1 MFCFLSRFSES
12 FGPFRLFDYVSF
24 RAGGAFLFA
33 FAIVL
38 FLGKSTAAAL
48 RRMNAVSADRL
59 AGLIPDEFIDKAK
72 SRTPCMGGLLLIG
85 AVIISSLLW
94 TDLTGVIA
102 PVFIGATA
110 LFSMIG
116 FADDYI
122 KTVLH
127 NRDGLPGKLKFILT
141 LMVAASAL
149 AILRGLAENGSLL
162 DNLMVPFFKEP
173 VCCGWFSWVVAL
185 VAILGAVHAVN
196 LTDGKDGLASG
207 CAVSCTLTYAVFAY
221 LMSHKIFASYLNI
234 PYLPGAEDAVV
245 FSAAICG
252 ACIGF
257 LWHNCPP
264 AAMWMGDTGSLPLGG
279 AIGMLAVLT
288 RQELLL
294 ILVGGVFVMEA
305 GSVMIQV
312 ACFKLTGKRVFLCTP
327 IHHHFE
333 QKNWAESQIV
343 IRFWI
348 LSWIFALLALSTL
361 KLR

>member
-1 MFCFLSRFSES
+1 MLCFLSRFSNV

-24 RAGGAFLFA
+24 RAGGAFIFA

-38 FLGKSTAAAL
+38 LLGKATAAAL
-48 RRMNAVSADRL
+48 RQVNAVSADRL
-59 AGLIPDEFIDKAK
+59 AGLVPDEYIDKSK
-72 SRTPCMGGLLLIG
+72 NQTPCMGGLLLIG
-85 AVIISSLLW
+85 AVIISSILW
-94 TDLTGVIA
+94 TDISGVIA

-127 NRDGLPGKLKFILT
+127 NRDGLPAKLKFILT
-141 LMVAASAL
+141 VMVTVAAL
-149 AILRGLAENGSLL
+149 AILRGMSANGELL

-173 VCCGWFSWVVAL
+173 VYRGWFSWLISL
-185 VAILGAVHAVN
+185 VAVLGTVHAVN

-221 LMSHKIFASYLNI
+221 IMSHRVFASYLNI

-245 FSAAICG
+245 FAAAICG

-257 LWHNCPP
+257 LWHNCQP
-264 AAMWMGDTGSLPLGG
+264 AAMFMGDTGSLPLGG

-288 RQELLL
+288 RQEILL
-294 ILVGGVFVMEA
+294 IIVGGVFVMEA
-305 GSVMIQV
+305 ASVMLQV
-312 ACFKLTGKRVFLCTP
+312 VSFKLTGNRIFLCTP

-333 QKNWAESQIV
+333 RKNWTESQIV

-348 LSWIFALLALSTL
+348 LSWIFALIALSTL